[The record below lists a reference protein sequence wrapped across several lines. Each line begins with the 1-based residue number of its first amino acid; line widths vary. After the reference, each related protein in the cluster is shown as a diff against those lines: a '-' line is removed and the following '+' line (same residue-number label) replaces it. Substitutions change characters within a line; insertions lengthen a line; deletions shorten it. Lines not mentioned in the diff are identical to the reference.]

1 MIGERNMKKA
11 IITSALALSVLGGAA
26 ATNASAMTMYKEPP
40 FEAYKVSAGDTF
52 YFIAKRYGLDYKKLQ
67 ELNPTVN
74 PTNMQVGSIIRLKPA
89 TTSTNTTTNST
100 TSNSSANTVSTSS
113 MTISAYEK
121 QVGDLV
127 NQERAKAGLKP
138 LKINAELSRVARFKS
153 ADMHDKGYFDHT
165 SPTYGDPFKMMKSF
179 GISYKSAGENIAYGQ
194 KTPEEVMKA
203 WMNSSGHRANILN
216 ANYTDIGI
224 GYVADG
230 SYWTQQFI
238 QK

>member
-1 MIGERNMKKA
+1 LKKLISA
-11 IITSALALSVLGGAA
+11 TVLCFSLTFLYGYLFITPAKAEEIK
-26 ATNASAMTMYKEPP
+26 MFKEPP
-40 FEAYKVSAGDTF
+40 FEAYKVDSGDSF
-52 YFIAKRYGLDYKKLQ
+52 YFIAKRYGLDYKKLM
-67 ELNPTVN
+67 ELNPTVD
-74 PTNMQVGSIIRLKPA
+74 PLNMQVGSIIRLKPA
-89 TTSTNTTTNST
+89 SNTTPST
-100 TSNSSANTVSTSS
+100 TSNSSSYAVSTGS

-153 ADMHDKGYFDHT
+153 ADMHDRKYFDHT
-165 SPTYGDPFKMMKSF
+165 SPTYGDPFKMIKSF

-194 KTPEEVMKA
+194 KTPKEVMDA
-203 WMNSSGHRANILN
+203 WMNSSGHKANILN
-216 ANYTDIGI
+216 SGYTEIGI

-238 QK
+238 GK

>member
-1 MIGERNMKKA
+1 MKKT
-11 IITSALALSVLGGAA
+11 IIASTLALSILGGAA

-40 FEAYKVSAGDTF
+40 FEAYKVTAGDTF

-67 ELNPTVN
+67 ELNPSVN
-74 PTNMQVGSIIRLKPA
+74 PTNMKIGSIIRLKPA
-89 TTSTNTTTNST
+89 TTSTNTNTGTT
-100 TSNSSANTVSTSS
+100 TSNSSANAVSTSS

-138 LKINAELSRVARFKS
+138 LTINAELSRVARYKS

-165 SPTYGDPFKMMKSF
+165 SPTYGSPFDMMKSF

-194 KTPEEVMKA
+194 KTPKEVMES

-216 ANYTDIGI
+216 ANYTDLGI
-224 GYVADG
+224 GYLSDKN
-230 SYWTQQFI
+230 YWTQQFI
-238 QK
+238 GK